1 MITKPSRRSWI
12 HIGAALA
19 LVVAAGSSYSNVA
32 LAGDVKVAL
41 TGSQEVP
48 ANTSAATGTGTIT
61 VSDDMSVHGSVTTK
75 GITGTMAHIHV
86 AAAGANGPVAI
97 ALEKN
102 GDTYSVPANAKLTH
116 EQFESFKAG
125 NLYVNVHS
133 AEHPGGELRAQ
144 LKP

>member
-1 MITKPSRRSWI
+1 MTITLTKRTRA
-12 HIGAALA
+12 HIGALVLA
-19 LVVAAGSSYSNVA
+19 IAAASSYSSAA
-32 LAGDVKVAL
+32 LAADVKL
-41 TGSQEVP
+41 TLAGSQEVP
-48 ANTSAATGTGTIT
+48 SNTSTATGTGTIT
-61 VSDDMSVHGSVTTK
+61 VNDDMSVKGSVTTK

-86 AAAGANGPVAI
+86 AAAGANGPVVI

-102 GDTYSVPANAKLTH
+102 GDTYSVPANAKLTPA
-116 EQFESFKAG
+116 QFESFKAG